1 MLFTLATFRETF
13 YTKIIVQQFFILATK
28 MPLEQ
33 GREK

>member
-1 MLFTLATFRETF
+1 MIYVNIL
-13 YTKIIVQQFFILATK
+13 IIVQQFFILATK